1 MKSAK
6 QACNRDRSPSRWKLS
21 PLKHVFS
28 NKAYFYFEFER
39 CLFPVC
45 ITFPIRSFTPA
56 QRVVGDCLDNTQ
68 RFFAPTTDGRN
79 FSPKQLQRG
88 YWCSTIYRFAISFT
102 LQLLGTTLQA
112 VWKYSPLPQWW
123 EVAWGFQVCVRSL
136 RWPWWHHYD
145 SIRVI
150 FF

>member
-39 CLFPVC
+39 CLFPIC

-56 QRVVGDCLDNTQ
+56 QRTPQLFTKAITKRLLVQHHISLCDQFYLATAGN
-68 RFFAPTTDGRN
+68 P
-79 FSPKQLQRG
+79 SPSDER
-88 YWCSTIYRFAISFT
+88 
-102 LQLLGTTLQA
+102 
-112 VWKYSPLPQWW
+112 LPG
-123 EVAWGFQVCVRSL
+123 VSRSA
-136 RWPWWHHYD
+136 
-145 SIRVI
+145 
-150 FF
+150 